1 LKTSEIIGTT
11 ASVIF
16 AAIIIIIFASNPPL
30 YIYWNENLNRLSN
43 LGINEL
49 GSVIGRYIWM
59 ELLPAVIG
67 FLMVIIALIFGAS
80 ALLRRE

>member
-1 LKTSEIIGTT
+1 MKTSEVIGTT

-30 YIYWNENLNRLSN
+30 YVYWNENLNRLSN
-43 LGINEL
+43 LGVNEL
-49 GSVIGRYIWM
+49 GSVISRYVWR
-59 ELLPAVIG
+59 ELLPAVIA
-67 FLMVIIALIFGAS
+67 FLMVIIALVFGAS